1 MIISVASGKG
11 GTGKTTVAVNL
22 ALTLA
27 ETESV
32 CFLDCDVEEPNAHL
46 FLKPELKGS
55 SKVTVPVPV
64 VDEKKCNRCGLC
76 GEVCA
81 FNAILPLGE
90 DVLTFHELCHGCG
103 GCTLFCP
110 TNAIREEPQEIG
122 VIEWGN
128 SGEIF
133 HVQGKLNIGS
143 PLAPPIVKAV
153 RAP

>member
-1 MIISVASGKG
+1 MTWKNR
-11 GTGKTTVAVNL
+11 T
-22 ALTLA
+22 LT
-27 ETESV
+27 
-32 CFLDCDVEEPNAHL
+32 CFSNPNS
-46 FLKPELKGS
+46 KGS
-55 SKVTVPVPV
+55 SKVTVPVPF

-133 HVQGKLNIGS
+133 HVGKAEYRES
-143 PLAPPIVKAV
+143 PCTAHCESGKSP
-153 RAP
+153 